1 MTDLT
6 ADGHY
11 WSAILNDK
19 SQVWVCLCEDER
31 DCANAS
37 SNVDNDFNADFLQE
51 FAREESWRF
60 RERPQMTDEESEAFL
75 DNAKNVSS
83 VACHW
88 SQGTRHNV
96 WTLDKKWKAYVVGT

>member
-19 SQVWVCLCEDER
+19 SQVRVCLCEDEG

-37 SNVDNDFNADFLQE
+37 SNVDND
-51 FAREESWRF
+51 
-60 RERPQMTDEESEAFL
+60 
-75 DNAKNVSS
+75 
-83 VACHW
+83 
-88 SQGTRHNV
+88 
-96 WTLDKKWKAYVVGT
+96 